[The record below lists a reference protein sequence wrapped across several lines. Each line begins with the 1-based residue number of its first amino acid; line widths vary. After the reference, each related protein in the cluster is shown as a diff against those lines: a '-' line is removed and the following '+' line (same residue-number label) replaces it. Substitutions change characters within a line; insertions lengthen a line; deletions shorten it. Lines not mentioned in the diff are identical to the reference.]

1 MKINNIYFTLI
12 VLLLTVLSSTTFA
25 AKDNKEYS
33 QDESTK
39 AFLTWFKDMGGKAT
53 GVTVGISESMGRGV
67 FATETLKQ
75 DDPVLSVPLSMCMCR
90 DTALHDKSKR
100 VRKAYKSLRDDEDLV
115 ALFILREISKGS
127 RSTFEPYLKVLPK
140 RVPLTSFFS
149 ENELKALQDKRR
161 VSDAKRRARQLRNRF
176 KKLSRHVKDLFKDIP
191 EKKRRNKYSDYAW
204 AVAVVG
210 SRALSMSG
218 TKYLVPFADMFNYAP
233 HHEER
238 EANNGAEFLR
248 YHKVQRG
255 NFNVFADRA
264 CTSGNQLVEDYGDNT
279 NSLYINHHGFVVEE
293 NPFDCVELD
302 MPKINR
308 KEKLRYKLATR
319 MHLNTRPPVC
329 IQPGKK
335 HLPKVLTD
343 HFKALAFSDDWVDK
357 CLKWLGKDNT
367 KQPSEGAY
375 NKCFSK
381 VDASI
386 LTRSRRL
393 FHDALKTKLKSFP
406 TTYDEDKLLLESS
419 GKSNGGLLS
428 VKLNYHEIVA
438 IKYRMAQKRLLS
450 LLMVEH
456 GAKAHTASSG
466 GEGSSS
472 DDGVAGKNKNSNAAE
487 LEQQKSD
494 EAKAKAFNEWFAT
507 FNAPV
512 NKIEARAVP
521 GMRIGTITTEHVKAE
536 EVYLAVPEDA
546 LMDSDSAQR
555 CDALGPMFDDLK
567 KKHPRGDKFHE
578 LLIHLIYER
587 FVRNTDSFW
596 WPYLNVIPS
605 LKEMHAP
612 AVSFTDSELDELRGS
627 EIFDAIQVY
636 KDKIRRKYKGV
647 NKHLFSK
654 YKKILP
660 PEVYTYDNYR

>member
-1 MKINNIYFTLI
+1 MKN
-12 VLLLTVLSSTTFA
+12 VLMKRSYIFLNFILLVVGNVA
-25 AKDNKEYS
+25 IKEEQGYA

-53 GVTVGISESMGRGV
+53 GVTVGISEDMGRGV
-67 FATETLKQ
+67 FAVANLSE

-90 DTALHDKSKR
+90 DSALHDKSKR

-127 RSTFEPYLKVLPK
+127 KSKFEPYLNVLPK
-140 RVPLTSFFS
+140 QVPLTSFFT

-161 VSDAKRRARQLRNRF
+161 ISDAKRRTRQLKNRY
-176 KKLSRHVKDLFKDIP
+176 KKLSRQIKDLFKDIP
-191 EKKRRNKYSDYAW
+191 EKKRRDKYNDYAW

-248 YHKVQRG
+248 YHKVQGG

-264 CTSGNQLVEDYGDNT
+264 CKAGAQLVEDYGDNT

-293 NPFDCVELD
+293 NPFDCVELE

-319 MHLNTRPPVC
+319 MHLNSRPPVC
-329 IQPGKK
+329 IQPSKK
-335 HLPKVLTD
+335 NLPKVLTD
-343 HFKALAFSDDWVDK
+343 HFKALAFPDDWVDK
-357 CLKWLGKDNT
+357 CLKWLGKDSSR
-367 KQPSEGAY
+367 QPSQESY
-375 NKCFSK
+375 DKCFSN
-381 VDASI
+381 VDSSI
-386 LTRSRRL
+386 MSRSRRL
-393 FHDALKTKLKSFP
+393 FHDALKQKLKSYP
-406 TTYDEDKLLLESS
+406 TTYDQDKLLLESS
-419 GKSNGGLLS
+419 EKADGGLLS

-456 GAKAHTASSG
+456 GAKIHAADGGNNKAASNK
-466 GEGSSS
+466 EKK
-472 DDGVAGKNKNSNAAE
+472 VAE
-487 LEQQKSD
+487 MEQQKSD
-494 EAKAKAFNEWFAT
+494 EKKAKAFNEWFAT
-507 FNAPV
+507 FNAPI
-512 NKIEARAVP
+512 NKIEAQAVP
-521 GMRIGTITTEHVKAE
+521 GMRIGTMTTEHVKAE
-536 EVYLAVPEDA
+536 EVYLAVPEEA
-546 LMDSDSAQR
+546 LMDSDSAHR
-555 CDALGPMFDDLK
+555 CDVLGPMFESLK

-596 WPYLNVIPS
+596 WPYLNVIPA

-612 AVSFTDSELDELRGS
+612 AVAFSDSELDELRGS
-627 EIFDAIQVY
+627 EVFDAIQAY
-636 KDKIRRKYKGV
+636 KDKLRRKYKGV